1 MEINVNFTEEE
12 LVVIS
17 KLLGYVGGNYSAY
30 SADNKIQ
37 EALGRDMEEDDYAS
51 VKFYQQHTC
60 NFGKCFE
67 MKQIEDNSDIEI
79 RIE

>member
-1 MEINVNFTEEE
+1 MNVDLTEAE

-17 KLLGYVGGNYSAY
+17 KLLGFVGGNYSAY

-37 EALGRDMEEDDYAS
+37 EALGREMEEFDYAS

-67 MKQIEDNSDIEI
+67 MKQIENNSDIEI

>member
-1 MEINVNFTEEE
+1 MNVDLTEAE

-17 KLLGYVGGNYSAY
+17 KLLGFVGGNADAY

-37 EALGRDMEEDDYAS
+37 EALGREMEEADYDS
-51 VKFYQQHTC
+51 VKFYQRHTC

>member
-1 MEINVNFTEEE
+1 MNVDLTEVE
-12 LVVIS
+12 LTVIS
-17 KLLGYVGGNYSAY
+17 KLLGFVGGNKDAY

-37 EALGRDMEEDDYAS
+37 EALGRYMEEADYAS